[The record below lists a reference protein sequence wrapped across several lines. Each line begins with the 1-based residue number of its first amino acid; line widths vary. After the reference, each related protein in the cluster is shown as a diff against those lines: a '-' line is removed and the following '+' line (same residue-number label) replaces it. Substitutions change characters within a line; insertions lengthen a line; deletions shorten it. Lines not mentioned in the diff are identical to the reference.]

1 MELLVIF
8 VIIFVIY
15 GAGWIWQTINDII
28 RDVNRSNWDNRV
40 YGQVASAR
48 SVRRS
53 LGGQDL
59 EKLRRTFQRFSELY
73 DGQMHERQLFESPKV
88 SFVHNSSRALLSIY
102 ESSDSV
108 PQFYTQLTFTIPPGW
123 SHRLEIFPQR
133 FVDRDVRYLN
143 VDDIQVGDPEF
154 DPRYVVKSNNAS
166 FARDFLDARTRQ
178 AVEDLR
184 NLKGNDKI
192 LVSVNASRLMVRKN
206 SILDELDD
214 LTAFGELSRQVFD
227 RLLVFLQKASGIEI
241 LDEKPEPGVTD
252 PVCQV
257 CGAAIAKEG
266 RVYCRRCKTPHHKDC
281 WEFNQQCSTYACGEK
296 RCTTRY

>member
-48 SVRRS
+48 AVRRS

-59 EKLRRTFQRFSELY
+59 EKLRRTFQRFAELY
-73 DGQMHERQLFESPKV
+73 NGQMHERQLFESPKV
-88 SFVHNSSRALLSIY
+88 AFTHNASRALLSIY
-102 ESSDSV
+102 ESSDPV
-108 PQFYTQLTFTIPPGW
+108 PQFYTQLTFTIPSGW

-133 FVDRDVRYLN
+133 FVDDDVRYLN
-143 VDDIQVGDPEF
+143 VDDIQVGDADF
-154 DPRYVVKSNNAS
+154 DPRYVVKSDDAP
-166 FARDFLDARTRQ
+166 FAREFLDARTRQ

-206 SILDELDD
+206 SILGELDD
-214 LTAFGELSRQVFD
+214 LTAFGELSSQVYD
-227 RLLVFLQKASGIEI
+227 RLLVFFQKASGIEI
-241 LDEKPEPGVTD
+241 LDEQPEPAAAE

-257 CGAAIAKEG
+257 CGAGIAKEG

-296 RCTTRY
+296 RCTSKY

>member
-8 VIIFVIY
+8 VIILVIY
-15 GAGWIWQTINDII
+15 GAGWIWQTINDIV
-28 RDVNRSNWDNRV
+28 RDVHRSNWDNRV

-48 SVRRS
+48 AVRRS

-59 EKLRRTFQRFSELY
+59 EKLRRTFQRFAELY
-73 DGQMHERQLFESPKV
+73 NGQMHERQLFESPKV

-102 ESSDSV
+102 ESSDPV

-133 FVDRDVRYLN
+133 FVDDDVRYLN

-154 DPRYVVKSNNAS
+154 DPRYVVKSDDAS
-166 FARDFLDARTRQ
+166 FAREFLDARTRQ

-206 SILDELDD
+206 SILGELDD
-214 LTAFGELSRQVFD
+214 LTAFGELSRQIYD

-241 LDEKPEPGVTD
+241 LDENPEPGAAD

-296 RCTTRY
+296 RYTTKY